1 MEKVNDLVKEIKT
14 NLTHASSSHKDEVRV
29 MRAMLNDTSYEAGV
43 YDKSGKIGTVAPAK
57 EFKSMISNVI
67 STTTKISTEEADSLA
82 ALYDAKK
89 SDAESMVT
97 ISKEFIN
104 TYLKTDRKIGLGG
117 REKSNVS
124 IIRKEVGAST
134 RSYPKQVGIGADGK
148 PVYEKVEVKVSPYES
163 VKVYSPC
170 PAWVKK

>member
-43 YDKSGKIGTVAPAK
+43 YDKSG
-57 EFKSMISNVI
+57 
-67 STTTKISTEEADSLA
+67 KISTEEADSLA

-124 IIRKEVGAST
+124 IIRKGVGAST

-148 PVYEKVEVKVSPYES
+148 PVYEKAEVKVSPYES